1 MNSKIYLA
9 KNIKLDKNYKAV
21 LNYSESDM
29 LSLITN
35 DSNLVYAEAN
45 AQFIR
50 DTKSII
56 VKGKYNVCIQA
67 NYMAFSNPDYSN
79 KWFFAFIDE
88 VIYKGENNTEIKY
101 TIDVWST
108 WHDYW
113 QAKACFVVRE
123 HVTDDTIGTNT
134 VPEGVELGEYI
145 SCKTKEVALADPA
158 DFVIIMAV
166 SELPDGT
173 MTPNNN
179 HTYNGVFSGLTYLGF
194 KATTG
199 RTMNQ
204 NCWDA
209 IRIYDKASKGDAIY
223 GLFMAPKE
231 YIMTGAIPNATEY
244 EWNYGGITTDVFYL
258 DNSDIDMLLDGIT
271 GSIPTTVGKTYV
283 PKNKKLF
290 TYPYSYMNLTNNSGS
305 NQQYFYEDF
314 DVDSETGLPDIE
326 FANYSALGFGM
337 SIRSVPLGYK
347 NVNVNWDYSVV
358 ASKIP
363 VCSWNSDT
371 YTNWLTQNALNV
383 AVSGVASTIQLVGGA
398 FMMSNPVTGIAGA
411 GNISSGINGIIG
423 TMGQIYQHSLVP
435 NTVEGNTNSSDVNFG
450 YDYDGGITLYYMS
463 IRDEYAERIDK
474 YFTRMGYKV
483 NKVKVPNMSY
493 RENYNYVQVANEENV
508 AYPNNYN
515 NICLPATVLND
526 INNLFR
532 NGITIWNNH
541 TNFGDYSVSNTIV
554 VPTP

>member
-21 LNYSESDM
+21 LNYSESSM

-35 DSNLVYAEAN
+35 DSNLVYAESN

-88 VIYKGENNTEIKY
+88 VVYKGENNTEIKY

-113 QAKACFVVRE
+113 SAKACFVIRE
-123 HVTDDTIGTNT
+123 HVTDDTIGANT

-145 SCKTKEVALADPA
+145 SCKTKEVDLEDPE
-158 DFVIIMAV
+158 DFYICMAV

-173 MTPNNN
+173 ITPNNN

-209 IRIYDKASKGDAIY
+209 IRMYDKAGKSDAIY
-223 GLFMAPKE
+223 GVFMMPKE
-231 YIMTGAIPNATEY
+231 YIRTGAIPNATEY
-244 EWNYGGITTDVFYL
+244 QWSFAGITTDVFYL
-258 DNSDIDMLLDGIT
+258 DNSDNDDIIGGIT
-271 GSIPTTVGKTYV
+271 GGIPTTVGKTYV

-305 NQQYFYEDF
+305 CQQYFYEDF
-314 DVDSETGLPDIE
+314 AVDSETGLPDIE
-326 FANYSALGFGM
+326 FANYVALMMGM
-337 SIRSVPLGYK
+337 SIKCVPLGYK
-347 NVNVNWDYSVV
+347 NVNVNWDYGVMCGKV
-358 ASKIP
+358 P
-363 VCSWNSDT
+363 VGSWNSDA
-371 YTNWLTQNALNV
+371 YTNWLTQNALNI
-383 AVSGVASTIQLVGGA
+383 AVSGASSMISLVSG
-398 FMMSNPVTGIAGA
+398 NPTGFV
-411 GNISSGINGIIG
+411 NGILG
-423 TMGQIYQHSLVP
+423 TMGQVYQHSLVP
-435 NTVEGNTNSSDVNFG
+435 NTVEGNANGGDVNFG
-450 YDYDGGITLYYMS
+450 YEYDGGVTLYYMS

-483 NKVKVPNMSY
+483 NKVKVPNMSN
-493 RENYNYVQVANEENV
+493 RQNYNFVQVAQEENL
-508 AYPNNYN
+508 AYPNNHN
-515 NICLPATVLND
+515 NICLPATALND

-541 TNFGDYSVSNTIV
+541 ANFGDYSVSNNITT
-554 VPTP
+554 PTP

>member
-35 DSNLVYAEAN
+35 QSNLVYAESN

-56 VKGKYNVCIQA
+56 VKGKYSTCIQA

-101 TIDVWST
+101 TIDIFST

-113 QAKACFVVRE
+113 TPKACFVVRE
-123 HVTDDTIGTNT
+123 HVIDDTIGSNT

-145 SCKTKEVALADPA
+145 SCQTKEVDLADPE
-158 DFVIIMAV
+158 DFYICMAV
-166 SELPDGT
+166 SELPDGSI
-173 MTPNNN
+173 TPNNN

-209 IRIYDKASKGDAIY
+209 IRMYDKAGKADAIY
-223 GLFMAPKE
+223 GLFMIPKE
-231 YIMTGAIPNATEY
+231 YIRTGAIPNATLY
-244 EWNYGGITTDVFYL
+244 TWTYASITTDVYYL
-258 DNSDIDMLLDGIT
+258 DNSDSDFLIGGIT
-271 GSIPTTVGKTYV
+271 GTMPTTVGKTYV

-305 NQQYFYEDF
+305 CQQYFYEDF
-314 DVDSETGLPDIE
+314 DVNSETNLPSINFADYVALMMGL
-326 FANYSALGFGM
+326 
-337 SIRSVPLGYK
+337 SIKCVPLGYK
-347 NVNVNWDYSVV
+347 NVNVNWDYGVMGGKV
-358 ASKIP
+358 P
-363 VCSWNSDT
+363 VGSWNSDA
-371 YTNWLTQNALNV
+371 YTNWLTQNALNI
-383 AVSGVASTIQLVGGA
+383 AVSGASSMISLV
-398 FMMSNPVTGIAGA
+398 S
-411 GNISSGINGIIG
+411 GNLNGTLNGILG

-435 NTVEGNTNSSDVNFG
+435 NTVEGNANGGDVNFG
-450 YDYDGGITLYYMS
+450 YEYDGGITLYYMS

-483 NKVKVPNMSY
+483 NKVKVPNMSH
-493 RENYNYVQVANEENV
+493 RQNYNYVQVANEENL
-508 AYPNNYN
+508 AYPNNHN
-515 NICLPATVLND
+515 NICLPATALNE

-541 TNFGDYSVSNTIV
+541 TNFGDYSVSNNITN
-554 VPTP
+554 

>member
-35 DSNLVYAEAN
+35 DSNLVYAESN

-88 VIYKGENNTEIKY
+88 VVYKGENNTEIKY
-101 TIDVWST
+101 TIDIFST

-113 QAKACFVVRE
+113 TPKACFVIRE
-123 HVTDDTIGTNT
+123 HVIDDTIGANT

-145 SCKTKEVALADPA
+145 SCKTKEVDLEDPA
-158 DFVIIMAV
+158 DFYICMAV

-173 MTPNNN
+173 ITPNNN

-209 IRIYDKASKGDAIY
+209 IRMYDKAGKADAIY
-223 GLFMAPKE
+223 GVFMMPKE
-231 YIMTGAIPNATEY
+231 YIITGAVSNATLY
-244 EWNYGGITTDVFYL
+244 TWTYAGLTTDVYYL
-258 DNSDIDMLLDGIT
+258 DNSDSDFLIGGIT
-271 GSIPTTVGKTYV
+271 GTMPSTVGKSYV

-305 NQQYFYEDF
+305 CQQYFYEDF
-314 DVDSETGLPDIE
+314 DVDSETGLPDPE
-326 FANYSALGFGM
+326 FANYVALMMGL
-337 SIRSVPLGYK
+337 SIKCVPLGYK
-347 NVNVNWDYSVV
+347 NVNVNWDYGIMGGKV
-358 ASKIP
+358 P
-363 VCSWNSDT
+363 VGSWNSDA
-371 YTNWLTQNALNV
+371 YTNWLTQNALNI
-383 AVSGVASTIQLVGGA
+383 AVSGASSMISLVSG
-398 FMMSNPVTGIAGA
+398 NPTGF
-411 GNISSGINGIIG
+411 INGILG
-423 TMGQIYQHSLVP
+423 TMGQVYQHSLVP
-435 NTVEGNTNSSDVNFG
+435 NTVEGNANGGDVNFG
-450 YDYDGGITLYYMS
+450 YELDGGLTLYYMS

-483 NKVKVPNMSY
+483 NKVKVPNMAR
-493 RENYNYVQVANEENV
+493 RENYNYVQVANEENL
-508 AYPNNYN
+508 AYPNNHN
-515 NICLPATVLND
+515 NICLPATALNE

-541 TNFGDYSVSNTIV
+541 TNFGDYSVSNNITT
-554 VPTP
+554 PTP